1 MSSLD
6 IRIDRLKESEYDE
19 VANILV
25 DAFETNL
32 AYSSI
37 FLNKDKLRDGL
48 FWLFKANLVLIN
60 KRLSITKVVRMK
72 NSSEIIGV
80 YSLLPPNRKK
90 FKLRDYFKIGL
101 PRFIL
106 NFGLSTLLTMLKM
119 DSFNKRLLTDAIG
132 TKEYYYLS
140 MVAVKANYQGLGF
153 GSYMIDACLQ
163 NLRFIDRKCNIV
175 GLTTQLPENVTF
187 YTRLGFQKLNEGEI
201 QLKKGGYYNY
211 TMKLDL

>member
-201 QLKKGGYYNY
+201 QL
-211 TMKLDL
+211 LES